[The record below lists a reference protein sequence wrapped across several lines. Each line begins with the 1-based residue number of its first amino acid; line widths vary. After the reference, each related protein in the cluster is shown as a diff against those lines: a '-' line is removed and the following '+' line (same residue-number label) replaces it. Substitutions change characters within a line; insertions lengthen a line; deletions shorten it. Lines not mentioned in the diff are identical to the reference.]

1 MVGVGG
7 IEGDVSADIEYENEG
22 MGSSMSF
29 WGATLSMV
37 SFHKINTYSFVAY
50 SLLF

>member
-22 MGSSMSF
+22 MDSSMSL

-37 SFHKINTYSFVAY
+37 LFHKIKINFFSHKHLQF
-50 SLLF
+50 